1 MISTEKI
8 STDIWLKA
16 VCSIMINAVLFGAG
30 AITVLSVPAL
40 AEQAKYL
47 IPAVVAV
54 SFIAAPLLSGFIAR
68 RMRLRNW
75 GAERWRRG
83 DLISG

>member
-1 MISTEKI
+1 ML
-8 STDIWLKA
+8 STDTWLKIM
-16 VCSIMINAVLFGAG
+16 SGLMINAVLFGLG
-30 AITVLSVPAL
+30 AITVLSIPAL

-47 IPAVVAV
+47 IPAVVVLSFALV
-54 SFIAAPLLSGFIAR
+54 PFIAAPIAR

-75 GAERWRRG
+75 GRTAWREG